1 MWAHKAMSKIGM
13 ITPWP
18 DPRTGILYFRKRI
31 PTRFMPVAKTT
42 SGIIKISLGTADRK
56 AIAKPWAEAQ
66 AKYAALEAD
75 WLRRLDTVS
84 LTPVEIAARW
94 SAWIASGA
102 KLERGGEDASVFDLS
117 EMTDDGRTPWNL
129 AAMVERLTFHAREA
143 LRLVGLETTMDRLQA
158 VTIAIHDPVRAAY
171 VEADLKGL
179 GADINRDLAILRALR
194 TVLPVQD
201 ETAAPTPPV
210 GVKVPLL
217 TLFDGWKTGTVVKP
231 RTVADTRYIL
241 DGLIKHLGRDDAGVI
256 TRADL
261 AGWRDKLKAAG
272 LTNNTWNNRLSLVR
286 QVFEYGHREGLL
298 VTNVADA
305 KLRLSKSKT
314 ATRLPYSDAD
324 TVRILHAARLEARP
338 SVRWAPWIMAF
349 TGMRVGEVL
358 QLSVRDIGQ
367 DGGIWFIAVHED
379 DDDKSVKTGQRRN
392 VPIHPALLREGLVA
406 YAQALPDQTGPLFPD
421 KGIDVH
427 GRRGSRAW
435 QVTGRWVRETVG
447 IDDERKAPNHAFRH
461 RFEDELRAAE
471 VPEDARDAIVGHARK
486 TTGRQYGVRGE
497 SLRRLAREIEKV
509 GVPEELFS
517 CEFGPRLTQS

>member
-1 MWAHKAMSKIGM
+1 MV
-13 ITPWP
+13 TPWP

-31 PTRFMPVAKTT
+31 PARFTPVSGMS

-75 WLRRLDTVS
+75 WVRRLDTVN
-84 LTPVEIAARW
+84 LTPAEIAARW

-102 KLERGGEDASVFDLS
+102 KLERGGRDASVFDLT
-117 EMTDDGRTPWNL
+117 EMMEDGRTPWNL
-129 AAMVERLTFHAREA
+129 AGMVERLTFHAREA
-143 LRLVGLETTMDRLQA
+143 LRLVGLEFTSERLQA
-158 VTIAIHDPVRAAY
+158 VTVAMHDPVRAAY

-179 GADINRDLAILRALR
+179 GADINRDLAILHALR
-194 TVLPVQD
+194 TVLPMQD
-201 ETAAPTPPV
+201 ETAAPATSAAA
-210 GVKVPLL
+210 KVSLL

-241 DGLIKHLGRDDAGVI
+241 DGLIKHLGHDDAVGV

-261 AGWRDKLKAAG
+261 AGWRDKLKAGG
-272 LTNNTWNNRLSLVR
+272 LTNATWNNRLSLVR
-286 QVFEYGHREGLL
+286 QIFEYGHREGKL
-298 VTNVADA
+298 VVNVADA

-314 ATRLPYSDAD
+314 AIRLPYSDAD
-324 TVRILHAARLEARP
+324 TIRILHAARQEARP

-349 TGMRVGEVL
+349 TGMRIGEVL

-379 DDDKSVKTGQRRN
+379 DDEKSVKTGQRRN
-392 VPIHPALLREGLVA
+392 VPIHPALIREGFLIFV
-406 YAQALPDQTGPLFPD
+406 QAMPDQAGPLFPD
-421 KGIDVH
+421 KGLDVH
-427 GRRGSRAW
+427 GYRGSRAW

-461 RFEDELRAAE
+461 RFEDEMRAAE

-509 GVPEELFS
+509 GVPEKLFD
-517 CEFGPRLTQS
+517 